1 MSGERIPIV
10 FYKYRGLNAASNYL
24 FGRPG
29 SDETL
34 TVDQLPPGAAWWCPR
49 ESRARVGPDGRGLYV
64 KTPGGLW
71 FVDGMANNCTRRDD
85 EAHRCWVRHGS
96 PEDGTL
102 HVDKEGDT
110 CGCGSSI
117 GQGPGFIDYHG
128 FLHHG
133 HLIAC

>member
-1 MSGERIPIV
+1 MSARIPIV
-10 FYKYRGLNAASNYL
+10 FFEFRGSDGGLYR
-24 FGRPG
+24 FGRSG
-29 SDETL
+29 ADERL
-34 TVDQLPPGAAWWCPR
+34 TVDELPPGAAWWCPR

-64 KTPGGLW
+64 KTPGGAW

-85 EAHRCWVRHGS
+85 DAHRCWVRHGS

-102 HVDKEGDT
+102 HVDKDGDS

-117 GQGPGFIDYHG
+117 GQGPGFADYHG

-133 HLIAC
+133 HLVAC

>member
-1 MSGERIPIV
+1 MSDCIPIA
-10 FYKYRGLNAASNYL
+10 FYAYQGTNEDGNYL

-29 SDETL
+29 EEEHL
-34 TVDQLPPGAAWWCPR
+34 TVDELPAGAAWWTPTMGR
-49 ESRARVGPDGRGLYV
+49 SRTGPDGKGLYV

-71 FVDGMANNCTRRDD
+71 FVDGRANNCTRPEDN
-85 EAHRCWVRHGS
+85 EHRCWVRHGS

-102 HVDKEGDT
+102 HVDKDGDT

-117 GQGPGFIDYHG
+117 GQGPGFSAYHG

-133 HLIAC
+133 HLVSC